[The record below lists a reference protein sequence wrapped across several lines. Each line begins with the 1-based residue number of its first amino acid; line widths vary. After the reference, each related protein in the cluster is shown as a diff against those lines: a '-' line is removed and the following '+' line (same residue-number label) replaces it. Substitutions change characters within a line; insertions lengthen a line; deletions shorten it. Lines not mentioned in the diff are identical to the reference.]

1 MPGVGPAACVSPGQV
16 RSEGEA
22 LGVGPR
28 AFETAAFRG
37 SPNCGGYGLNFI
49 FLTFSFL
56 AFFPIP
62 GSGKSGKTYNDHT
75 VDVLVQEEERFQS
88 PRENTG

>member
-1 MPGVGPAACVSPGQV
+1 MSPRHV

-22 LGVGPR
+22 LGVGPWASEPV
-28 AFETAAFRG
+28 AFHG

-56 AFFPIP
+56 AFFLVP